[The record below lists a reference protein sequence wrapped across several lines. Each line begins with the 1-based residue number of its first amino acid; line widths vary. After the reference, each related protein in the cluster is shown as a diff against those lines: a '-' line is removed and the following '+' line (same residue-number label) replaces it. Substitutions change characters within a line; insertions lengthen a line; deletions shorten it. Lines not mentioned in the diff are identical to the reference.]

1 MINNILFFSLILAII
16 AISYFLGF
24 RKGREISFLDI
35 LEVMNISM
43 IKILPKKKKEKK

>member
-1 MINNILFFSLILAII
+1 MAII
-16 AISYFLGF
+16 AVSYFLGF

-43 IKILPKKKKEKK
+43 ISILPKKKKEKK